1 MLKQCLLELSPP
13 VQSVHDVQKSNYLRA
28 QLRKGADRVI
38 AGLLLTNAN
47 YEYLT
52 AGREI
57 CSTPLDNQHTYAS
70 TT

>member
-1 MLKQCLLELSPP
+1 MLKQRLLELSPP

-47 YEYLT
+47 Y
-52 AGREI
+52 AKSI
-57 CSTPLDNQHTYAS
+57 
-70 TT
+70 